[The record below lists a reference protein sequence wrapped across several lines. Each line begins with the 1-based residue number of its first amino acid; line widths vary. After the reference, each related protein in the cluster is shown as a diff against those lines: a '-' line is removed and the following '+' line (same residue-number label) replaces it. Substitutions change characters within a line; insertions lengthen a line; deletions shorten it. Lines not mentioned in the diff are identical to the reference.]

1 MKIKGIEDKIP
12 YITKLATND
21 ALNAEINEIK
31 YEISSNSG
39 VATTSALTAVK
50 DKIPD
55 ISDLVKR
62 TDYDAKVS
70 EMEKMFYY
78 FWVW

>member
-12 YITKLATND
+12 DITKLATND
-21 ALNAEINEIK
+21 ALNAEITEVK
-31 YEISSNSG
+31 HEISSNSG
-39 VATTSALTAVK
+39 VTTFSALTAVK

-70 EMEKMFYY
+70 EMGKMFYY
-78 FWVW
+78 F